1 MALSDKALADKRG
14 LSVEM
19 VQRLRQ
25 TRGTSNDG
33 LEALPDGALRRALRR
48 LNYPD
53 LARARQQH
61 LLKQSRGD
69 DGQVP
74 VHALAHA
81 VQQVTAMRA
90 GVQVRSL
97 PSRSAAPRSL
107 QTALQTRGAGLPVL
121 GAMTP
126 LALIAA
132 APSPPLPRTAG
143 LAPTRWVWLGPGNV
157 GGRTRAI
164 VIHPT
169 SPERM
174 LAASA
179 GGGVWFTENGG
190 ARWDP
195 VDDFMAN
202 LAVTCLA
209 VDPGNP
215 NLVYA
220 GTGEG
225 FGNVDALRGGGIFR
239 ITGGNTGAISW
250 QLISATQNFTAIN
263 RIGVSRNG
271 KTVLAATP
279 EGIRRSTDA
288 ARNVW
293 KTVLPSPV
301 ADLKCHPTLSTR
313 AVAGGLDDGQA
324 WFSVNS
330 GLNWKP
336 ATHTGAW
343 SGRIEVA
350 YARKNPNI
358 VYASVQGEGGSLW
371 RSTDGGKSY
380 QQRSALGPDGQAAAF
395 LGDQGWYGNVLW
407 AGDPS
412 DENLLLIG
420 GVNLWRSSDGGNTL
434 AEISTWWDGASVH
447 ADHHA
452 IVAHPGYDGVNNR
465 TVFFGNDGGVFK
477 AADVRAVGNEAQ
489 PPFVQGWT
497 ELNNNYGV
505 TQFFGGAVHAGSGRI
520 VAGAQDNGTLVLAS
534 GLTGAANSENWG
546 SWFGGDGGWCASDPS
561 DAKVFYGEYVFL
573 NIHRNTDACATSDTQ
588 GDRYISGQFWDSVA
602 DDWAWKPVPFQI
614 PDARTQDALF
624 IAPFVIDVRNPN
636 RLLGGGL
643 SLWETTDAK
652 APNTPTSGPRW
663 RAIKASTGRHIS
675 AIAVSPSNSDVV
687 WVGHED
693 GKVFRSLNA
702 TSAVPTWQRCDHV
715 GIRPLTPTRF
725 CTRIVPHA
733 TDVLVAYVTFG
744 GFVADNVWVTRDGG
758 ATWAALG
765 AALPAAPVRTLAMH
779 PRKAQFLYIGTEV
792 GVFAS
797 ADSGATWSP
806 TNEGPANVSADELF
820 WAGQTLVC
828 ATHGRGLYRIDL
840 SGV

>member
-1 MALSDKALADKRG
+1 MALSDQDLARKRG
-14 LSVEM
+14 LSVDM

-25 TRGTSNDG
+25 TRGTSNDS
-33 LEALPDGALRRALRR
+33 LEQAPEVALRRALRR

-61 LLKQSRGD
+61 LLKQSRSD
-69 DGQVP
+69 DGHVP
-74 VHALAHA
+74 VQALARA
-81 VQQVTAMRA
+81 VQQVTAMRSPA
-90 GVQVRSL
+90 VQR
-97 PSRSAAPRSL
+97 RQGQGQGQGMRG
-107 QTALQTRGAGLPVL
+107 LQTRGAGLPVT
-121 GAMTP
+121 GALTP
-126 LALIAA
+126 LALVGA
-132 APSPPLPRTAG
+132 APALPLPRTAG
-143 LAPTRWVWLGPGNV
+143 LATTRWQWLGPGNI
-157 GGRTRAI
+157 GGRTRAV

-169 SPERM
+169 SPQRM

-202 LAVTCLA
+202 LAVSCLA
-209 VDPGNP
+209 IDPANP
-215 NLVYA
+215 SLVYA

-225 FGNVDALRGGGIFR
+225 FGNGDALRGGGIFR
-239 ITGGNTGAISW
+239 ITGGAGTIGW
-250 QLISATQNFTAIN
+250 QPIVATKTFTAIN

-279 EGIRRSTDA
+279 DGIKRSTDA

-293 KTVLPSPV
+293 KTVLASPV
-301 ADLKCHPTLSTR
+301 ADIKCHPTVSTR
-313 AVAGGLDDGQA
+313 AVAGGQGNGLA
-324 WFSVNS
+324 WYSVNS
-330 GLNWKP
+330 GLNWRP
-336 ATHTGAW
+336 ATHAGAW
-343 SGRIEVA
+343 SGRVELA

-358 VYASVQGEGGSLW
+358 VYAAVQGEGGSLW
-371 RSTDGGKSY
+371 QSTDGGRTY
-380 QQRSALGPDGQAAAF
+380 LQRNALGTDGRAAEW

-407 AGDPS
+407 AGDPT
-412 DENLLLIG
+412 DEQLVILG
-420 GVNLWRSSDGGNTL
+420 GINLWRSSDGGNTL
-434 AEISTWWDGASVH
+434 AEISTWWDGDSVH

-465 TVFFGNDGGVFK
+465 SVFFGNDGGIFK
-477 AADVRAVGNEAQ
+477 AADIRAVGLEAA
-489 PPFVQGWT
+489 PPFVQGWA

-505 TQFFGGAVHAGSGRI
+505 TQFYGGAAHATSGRI
-520 VAGAQDNGTLVLAS
+520 VAGAQDNGTLGLAP
-534 GLTGAANSENWG
+534 GADSEHWG
-546 SWFGGDGGWCASDPS
+546 TWFGGDGGWCASDPS
-561 DAKVFYGEYVFL
+561 DPKVFYGEYVFL
-573 NIHRNTDACATSDTQ
+573 NIHRNTDACATNDTQ
-588 GDRYISGQFWDSVA
+588 GDRYISGQFWDGVA
-602 DDWAWKPVPFQI
+602 GDWAWKPVPFQI

-624 IAPFVIDVRNPN
+624 IAPFVIDARNPN

-643 SLWETTDAK
+643 SLWETTNAK

-663 RAIKASTGRHIS
+663 RAIKGSTGRHIS
-675 AIAVSPSNSDVV
+675 AIAVSPANSDVV

-693 GKVFRSLNA
+693 GTVFRSVNA
-702 TSAVPTWQRCDHV
+702 TSAAPTWQRRDHQ
-715 GIRPLTPTRF
+715 GSKPLTPARY
-725 CTRIVPHA
+725 CTRVVPHA
-733 TDVLVAYVTFG
+733 TDADTAYVTFG

-758 ATWAALG
+758 ATWLALG

-779 PRKAQFLYIGTEV
+779 PRKAQLLYIGTEV

>member
-1 MALSDKALADKRG
+1 MALSDEALASKRG

-19 VQRLRQ
+19 VQLLRQ
-25 TRGTSNDG
+25 TRGTSNES
-33 LEALPDGALRRALRR
+33 LEAVPEGALRRALRR

-74 VHALAHA
+74 EHALASA

-90 GVQVRSL
+90 GAVPRSVQARG
-97 PSRSAAPRSL
+97 PAPR
-107 QTALQTRGAGLPVL
+107 ALQARIAGLPVL
-121 GAMTP
+121 GEMTP
-126 LALIAA
+126 LALISA
-132 APSPPLPRTAG
+132 APAPPALRTAG
-143 LAPTRWVWLGPGNV
+143 LAPTRWQWLGPGNV

-169 SPERM
+169 SPQRM

-209 VDPGNP
+209 VDPTNP

-225 FGNVDALRGGGIFR
+225 FGNGDALRGGGIFR
-239 ITGGNTGAISW
+239 ITGGSSW
-250 QLISATQNFTAIN
+250 QSIAATKSFTAIN

-293 KTVLPSPV
+293 KTVLASPV
-301 ADLKCHPTLSTR
+301 ADIKCHPTLSTR

-324 WFSVNS
+324 WFSSNS
-330 GLNWKP
+330 GLSWNA
-336 ATHTGAW
+336 ATHAGAW
-343 SGRIEVA
+343 SGRVELA

-358 VYASVQGEGGSLW
+358 VYASVQGQGGSLW
-371 RSTDGGKSY
+371 QSIDGGKSY
-380 QQRSALGPDGQAAAF
+380 QRRRALGLDGRAAQY

-412 DENLLLIG
+412 DENLVILG
-420 GVNLWRSSDGGNTL
+420 GVNLWRSSDGGDTL
-434 AEISTWWDGASVH
+434 AEISTWWEGRSVH

-452 IVAHPGYDGVNNR
+452 IVAHPAYDGVNNR
-465 TVFFGNDGGVFK
+465 TVFFGNDGGIFK
-477 AADVRAVGNEAQ
+477 AADIRATGNEAA
-489 PPFVQGWT
+489 PPFVQGWA

-505 TQFFGGAVHAGSGRI
+505 TQFFGGAVHAPSGRI
-520 VAGAQDNGTLVLAS
+520 VAGAQDNGSLFLAS
-534 GLTGAANSENWG
+534 GLAPGAATEHWG

-573 NIHRNTDACATSDTQ
+573 NIHRNTDACATTDAM
-588 GDRYISGQFWDSVA
+588 GDRYISGQFWDGTRG
-602 DDWAWKPVPFQI
+602 DWAWKPVPFQI

-624 IAPFVIDVRNPN
+624 IAPFVLDVRNPN

-643 SLWETTDAK
+643 SLWETSNAK

-663 RAIKASTGRHIS
+663 RAIKGSTGRHIS
-675 AIAVSPSNSDVV
+675 AIAVSPANSDVV
-687 WVGHED
+687 WVGHTD
-693 GKVFRSLNA
+693 GAVFRSVNA
-702 TSAVPTWQRCDHV
+702 TSAAPTWQRLDHI
-715 GIRPLTPTRF
+715 GSRPLTPSRY

-733 TDVLVAYVTFG
+733 SDVGTAYVTFG
-744 GFVADNVWVTRDGG
+744 GFVSDNVWVTRDGG
-758 ATWAALG
+758 AGWAALG
-765 AALPAAPVRTLAMH
+765 AALPAAPVRTLAIH
-779 PRKAQFLYIGTEV
+779 PRKPQFVYIGTEV

-840 SGV
+840 SGA

>member
-1 MALSDKALADKRG
+1 MALSDQDLADKRG
-14 LSVEM
+14 LSVDM

-25 TRGTSNDG
+25 TRGTSNDS
-33 LEALPDGALRRALRR
+33 LEKAPEGALRRALRR

-53 LARARQQH
+53 LARARQLH

-69 DGQVP
+69 NGQVP
-74 VHALAHA
+74 AHALAHA
-81 VQQVTAMRA
+81 VQQVTAMRSQA
-90 GVQVRSL
+90 VQRQRGPQTL
-97 PSRSAAPRSL
+97 PTRGL
-107 QTALQTRGAGLPVL
+107 QSRGAGLPVM
-121 GAMTP
+121 GALTP
-126 LALIAA
+126 LALVGA
-132 APSPPLPRTAG
+132 APAPPLPRTAG
-143 LAPTRWVWLGPGNV
+143 LATTRWQWLGPGNV

-169 SPERM
+169 SPQRM

-179 GGGVWFTENGG
+179 GGGVWFTENAG

-202 LAVTCLA
+202 LAVSCLA
-209 VDPGNP
+209 IDPSNP

-225 FGNVDALRGGGIFR
+225 FGNGDALRGGGIFR
-239 ITGGNTGAISW
+239 ISGVAGGSGTIGW
-250 QLISATQNFTAIN
+250 QSIAATKNFTAIN

-279 EGIRRSTDA
+279 DGIKRSTDV
-288 ARNVW
+288 ARSVW
-293 KTVLPSPV
+293 TTVLASPV
-301 ADLKCHPTLSTR
+301 ADIKCHPTLSTR
-313 AVAGGLDDGQA
+313 AVAGGLGNGQA
-324 WFSVNS
+324 WYSSNS
-330 GLNWKP
+330 GLTWKA
-336 ATHTGAW
+336 ATHAGAW
-343 SGRIEVA
+343 NGRVEVA
-350 YARKNPNI
+350 YARQNPNI
-358 VYASVQGEGGSLW
+358 VYAAVEGEGGSLW
-371 RSTDGGKSY
+371 QSTDGGKTYAS
-380 QQRSALGPDGQAAAF
+380 RSALGTDGSAAAW

-407 AGDPS
+407 AGDPT
-412 DENLLLIG
+412 DAQLVVLG

-434 AEISTWWDGASVH
+434 AEISTWWASNSVH

-452 IVAHPGYDGVNNR
+452 IVAHPAYDGVNNR
-465 TVFFGNDGGVFK
+465 TVFFGNDGGIFK
-477 AADVRAVGNEAQ
+477 AADIRATGREAE

-505 TQFFGGAVHAGSGRI
+505 TQFYGGAVHAASGRI
-520 VAGAQDNGTLVLAS
+520 VAGAQDNGTLGLAP
-534 GLTGAANSENWG
+534 GADSEHWG
-546 SWFGGDGGWCASDPS
+546 TWFGGDGGWCASDPT
-561 DAKVFYGEYVFL
+561 DPKVFYGEYVFL
-573 NIHRNTDACATSDTQ
+573 NIHRNTDACATNDTQ
-588 GDRYISGQFWDSVA
+588 GDRYISGQFWDGVA
-602 DDWAWKPVPFQI
+602 GEWAWKPVPFQI

-624 IAPFVIDVRNPN
+624 IAPFVMDVRNPN

-643 SLWETTDAK
+643 SLWETSNAK

-663 RAIKASTGRHIS
+663 RAIKGSTGRHIS
-675 AIAVSPSNSDVV
+675 AIAVSPANSDVV
-687 WVGHED
+687 WVGHDD

-702 TSAVPTWQRCDHV
+702 TSAAPTWQRCDHV

-733 TDVLVAYVTFG
+733 TDVKIAYVTFG
-744 GFVADNVWVTRDGG
+744 GFVSDNVWVTRDGG
-758 ATWAALG
+758 ATWLALG

-779 PRKAQFLYIGTEV
+779 PRKAQLLYIGTEV

-797 ADSGATWSP
+797 ADSGATWSA

-828 ATHGRGLYRIDL
+828 ATHGRGMYRIDL
-840 SGV
+840 SGA